1 MSTLKTKSSADIS
14 FVFPNTLKANTAKIA
29 PADAIP
35 TSPNASLSEAA
46 ESFFISETPAAKA
59 RIKGTVIAPVVVPEE
74 SNDIEINS
82 EDEKRESKNI
92 TP

>member
-1 MSTLKTKSSADIS
+1 MSTLKTKLSADIS

-35 TSPNASLSEAA
+35 TSPNASRSEAA
-46 ESFFISETPAAKA
+46 ESFFISETPADKA

-74 SNDIEINS
+74 SKAIEINS